1 MSTRHS
7 EKIQV
12 SDLSAISCGME
23 AKTRENF

>member
-1 MSTRHS
+1 MNS
-7 EKIQV
+7 EKTQV